1 MPVRLFQGK
10 EDGPASGK
18 MATIGR
24 HDLHR
29 CAGLLAQRGSHG
41 RAWTLL
47 EGDDFESLL
56 VVTPPEPGGRSP
68 SEVSPTVPDE
78 PELSHRRYAL
88 HHFGIMPPIAFT
100 LLEIGLAAA
109 LHL

>member
-18 MATIGR
+18 MTAIGR

-29 CAGLLAQRGSHG
+29 CAGLLAQGRSHG
-41 RAWTLL
+41 GTWTLL

-56 VVTPPEPGGRSP
+56 MVTPPEPGGRSP
-68 SEVSPTVPDE
+68 SEVSATVPDE
-78 PELSHRRYAL
+78 PMFPSHT
-88 HHFGIMPPIAFT
+88 AFYGSPD
-100 LLEIGLAAA
+100 EFA
-109 LHL
+109 